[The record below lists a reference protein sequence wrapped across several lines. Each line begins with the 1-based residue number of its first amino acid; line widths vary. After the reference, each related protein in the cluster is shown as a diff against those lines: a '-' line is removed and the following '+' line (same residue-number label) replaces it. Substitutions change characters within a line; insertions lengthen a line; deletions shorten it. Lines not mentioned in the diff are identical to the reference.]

1 VQVTGP
7 IPNATRDNPFAAA
20 VGDLSAYGY
29 VEEEF
34 FFEGQACAY
43 EPMPGTSLS
52 VDGRWQL
59 QPERTAPFKTRI
71 LVERPEDPSKFTGT
85 VFVSWTNVSV
95 GFEVNSVMNTV
106 LERGDAWVAVSAQK
120 VGIEGGPATKANG
133 LHGWDPERYSSLQH
147 PGDDFSFDVYTHA
160 ARIVGPQR
168 GRSPDPMGGLDVQHV
183 FGIGGSQSGLRLN
196 TYIDG
201 VHPLARAFDG
211 FLPLLSFGRAAR
223 LDTRD
228 APLVLEKSWLDYV
241 VQIRDDLDVPVL
253 ALSTESEAVSLY
265 PVRQPDTDTIRTW
278 EIAGAAHVGG
288 AAEMAYMAN
297 VFARDALAFPEGMGG
312 GTPGTVPND
321 IYFWEVMNAAYDHLV
336 RWASDGS
343 PPPSFPLID
352 FEGDPPEIKRDHNGN
367 ATGGIRVPEMEVP
380 TAQYRGTSDGEGM
393 GALLGT
399 METFSPE
406 KLRALYP
413 TNADF
418 LAKWSAAV
426 DRGVADGF
434 ISARD
439 TDAVNQIGVE
449 RAARFLPG

>member
-1 VQVTGP
+1 MQVTGP

-20 VGDLSAYGY
+20 VVDLAAYGY

-34 FFEGQACAY
+34 FFEGGACAY
-43 EPMPGTSLS
+43 EPVPGTSLS
-52 VDGRWQL
+52 VDGKWEL
-59 QPERTAPFKTRI
+59 QPERTAPYKTRI
-71 LVERPEDPSKFTGT
+71 LVERPADPANFTGV

-120 VGIEGGPATKANG
+120 IGVDGGPATKANG
-133 LHGWDPERYSSLQH
+133 LLGWDPERYGSLRH
-147 PGDDFSFDVYTHA
+147 PGDDFSYDMYTQA
-160 ARIVGPQR
+160 ARIVGR
-168 GRSPDPMGGLDVQHV
+168 DRARSPDPMGGLDVRHV

-196 TYIDG
+196 TYING
-201 VHPLARAFDG
+201 IHPLARAFDG
-211 FLPLLSFGRAAR
+211 YLPLLSFGRAAR

-228 APLVLEKSWLDYV
+228 APLVLERSWFDDV

-253 ALSTESEAVSLY
+253 ALSTESEAASLY

-336 RWASDGS
+336 RWANGGP

-352 FEGDPPEIKRDHNGN
+352 FEGDPPQIRRGSDGN
-367 ATGGIRVPEMEVP
+367 ATGGIRVPEIEVP
-380 TAQYRGTSDGEGM
+380 TAKYRGTSDGDGM

-399 METFSPE
+399 METYDSE
-406 KLRALYP
+406 TLHELYP
-413 TNADF
+413 TPSDF
-418 LAKWSAAV
+418 LDKWSAAV
-426 DRGVADGF
+426 NRGIAEGF
-434 ISARD
+434 ILQ
-439 TDAVNQIGVE
+439 TDADAMNQIGVLRAE
-449 RAARFLPG
+449 RLLRD